1 MLIWNS
7 LFPKFTMNPMI
18 FFVISSLFFNSLFL
32 EAEPA
37 KTNSQIIVMGFV
49 YCDICSNNSFTR
61 HSYFLP
67 GAEVK
72 IDCMFKAIS
81 RKTIEEISISVNRTT
96 DKFGIYRLQIPSVDG
111 IKCAEDSAVVSS
123 CQASLMWSTS
133 SSCNIPGYKT
143 TSDEIAIKSRQANLC
158 IYSLNAMNFR
168 PPKREVTLCGN

>member
-1 MLIWNS
+1 MVLLVS
-7 LFPKFTMNPMI
+7 
-18 FFVISSLFFNSLFL
+18 
-32 EAEPA
+32 
-37 KTNSQIIVMGFV
+37 
-49 YCDICSNNSFTR
+49 
-61 HSYFLP
+61 P

-168 PPKREVTLCGN
+168 PPKREVTLCGNWKRSSECSFLPASSNLFFLCFLYMFPL